1 MGGALTCPPVIDVED
16 LAVCAGR
23 STLLDLD
30 RLVIASGEVVTLL
43 GPNGAGK
50 STLLG
55 ALLGF
60 VRARARRLEVLGE
73 PVGELRGR
81 RLCRLRRRVGYV
93 PQLLAGRS
101 EMPLTVR
108 EVVSIGRTGRAGL
121 LRRLGRDDWQR
132 VDEWI
137 DRLGLGALAARAYG
151 ELSGGEQRKAL
162 IAKAMVQEPEL
173 LLLDEPTAN
182 LDLRWRER
190 IVGTVDGL
198 CRAGSLTTV
207 MVCHELEVVPPS
219 CGRVVVLRDGRRLA
233 DGKTCE
239 VLSSEL
245 AGALYGRGLAVE
257 RRGGRYAVVPA
268 GDVER

>member
-1 MGGALTCPPVIDVED
+1 MTPPAIDVED
-16 LAVCAGR
+16 LLVRAGGA
-23 STLLDLD
+23 TLLELD
-30 RLVIASGEVVTLL
+30 RLSVAAGEVVTLL

-60 VRARARRLEVLGE
+60 ARARARRLEVLGE
-73 PVGELRGR
+73 SVASPGGR
-81 RLCRLRRRVGYV
+81 RLCRLRRRVGFV

-108 EVVSIGRTGRAGL
+108 EVVTIGRIGRAGL
-121 LRRLGRDDWQR
+121 FRRLGREDRRR

-137 DRLGLGALAARAYG
+137 DRLGLGPLAGRAYG

-190 IVGTVDGL
+190 IVEAIDSL
-198 CRAGSLTTV
+198 CREALLTTV

-219 CGRVVVLRDGRRLA
+219 CRRVVVLRGGRRLA
-233 DGKTCE
+233 DGAPGE
-239 VLSSEL
+239 VLTSAL
-245 AGALYGRGLAVE
+245 AGELYGRGLVVE

-268 GDVER
+268 GGVAG